1 MVKYLRNQ
9 ILIIADHASNYLPKE
24 KNKLG
29 LTNAFLNQHIAFDI
43 GIKELSLDLSNRLK
57 CNIIQGKYSRL
68 LIDLNRDLDDP
79 TVIPEIVDRKI
90 IPGNIGLSK
99 SELRLRV
106 KKIYNKYHHEI
117 DKTIKDK
124 KVKVIL
130 SIHSFN
136 PIFKNKKRLL
146 EFGIL
151 SNEDKNLSN
160 IIIEQLRLH
169 KLNVGD
175 NKPYKGNLIGDS
187 MYRHGLRNKLPH
199 ALIEVRND
207 LLSNPTK
214 IKRVSR
220 LLHKTIVKSLKKLA
234 S

>member
-1 MVKYLRNQ
+1 MVKHLRKQ
-9 ILIIADHASNYLPKE
+9 ILIIADHASNYIPKE
-24 KNKLG
+24 NNKLG
-29 LTNAFLNQHIAFDI
+29 LTNAFLNEHIAFDV
-43 GIKELSLDLSNRLK
+43 GIKELSLDLSNRFK
-57 CNIIQGKYSRL
+57 CKVIQGKYSRL

-99 SELRLRV
+99 SEIRFRV
-106 KKIYNKYHHEI
+106 KEIYDKYHREI
-117 DKTIKDK
+117 DQTIKK
-124 KVKVIL
+124 EKVNIIL

-151 SNEDKNLSN
+151 SNEDKNLSSK
-160 IIIEQLRLH
+160 IIYQLRLQ

-175 NKPYKGNLIGDS
+175 NKPYRGNLIGDS
-187 MYRHGLRNKLPH
+187 MYRHGLKNKLPH

-220 LLHKTIVKSLKKLA
+220 LLHKTIVKSFKKLA

>member
-1 MVKYLRNQ
+1 MATYLENQ
-9 ILIIADHASNYLPKE
+9 ILIIVDHASNHVSKE
-24 KNKLG
+24 DNKLG
-29 LTNAFLNQHIAFDI
+29 LPNSFLNQHIAFDL
-43 GIKELSLDLSNRLK
+43 GVKELSLDLSTRLK
-57 CNIIQGKYSRL
+57 CRLIQGKYSRL

-106 KKIYNKYHHEI
+106 KKIYNKYHNEI
-117 DKTIKDK
+117 DRTIKNE

-130 SIHSFN
+130 SLHSFN

-146 EFGIL
+146 EFGVL
-151 SNEDKNLSN
+151 SNEDKNLSS
-160 IIIEQLRLH
+160 IIIDQLRSQNI
-169 KLNVGD
+169 NVGD

-207 LLSNPTK
+207 LLSNPIK
-214 IKRVSR
+214 IKSVSK
-220 LLHKTIVKSLKKLA
+220 LLHKIIVKSLKKLA

>member
-1 MVKYLRNQ
+1 MVTYLENQ
-9 ILIIADHASNYLPKE
+9 ILIIADHASNYIPKE
-24 KNKLG
+24 YNNLG
-29 LTNAFLNQHIAFDI
+29 LPDYFLNNHITFDI
-43 GIKELSLDLSNRLK
+43 GVKELGLDLSNRLK
-57 CNIIQGKYSRL
+57 CKVIQGKYSRL
-68 LIDLNRDLDDP
+68 LIDLNRDLNDP
-79 TVIPEIVDRKI
+79 TIIPEIVDRKI

-99 SELRLRV
+99 SELRLRI

-117 DKTIKDK
+117 DQTIKNK

-130 SIHSFN
+130 SLHSFN
-136 PIFKNKKRLL
+136 PIFKNKRRTL

-151 SNEDKNLSN
+151 SNEDKNLSS
-160 IIIEQLRLH
+160 IIIDQLKLQ

-175 NKPYKGNLIGDS
+175 NKPYRGNLIGDS
-187 MYRHGLRNKLPH
+187 MYKHGLRNKLPH

>member
-1 MVKYLRNQ
+1 MVTYLENQ
-9 ILIIADHASNYLPKE
+9 ILIIADHASNYIPKE
-24 KNKLG
+24 YNNLG
-29 LTNAFLNQHIAFDI
+29 LPDYFLNNHITFDI
-43 GIKELSLDLSNRLK
+43 GVKELGLDLSNRLK
-57 CNIIQGKYSRL
+57 CKVIQGKYSRL
-68 LIDLNRDLDDP
+68 LIDLNRDLNDP
-79 TVIPEIVDRKI
+79 TIIPEIVDGKI
-90 IPGNIGLSK
+90 IPGNIELSK

-106 KKIYNKYHHEI
+106 RTIYNKYHNEI
-117 DKTIKDK
+117 DQIIKNE

-136 PIFKNKKRLL
+136 PIFKNKKRFLK
-146 EFGIL
+146 FGIL
-151 SNEDKNLSN
+151 SNEDKNLSS
-160 IIIEQLRLH
+160 IIIDQLRLQ
-169 KLNVGD
+169 KFNVGD

-214 IKRVSR
+214 IKSVSR

>member
-1 MVKYLRNQ
+1 MVKYSSNQ
-9 ILIIADHASNYLPKE
+9 VLIIADHASNYLPKE
-24 KNKLG
+24 YYKLG
-29 LTNAFLNQHIAFDI
+29 LTSVFLNQHIAFDI
-43 GIKELSLDLSNRLK
+43 GVKELSLDLSNRLK
-57 CNIIQGKYSRL
+57 CKVIQGKYSRL
-68 LIDLNRDLDDP
+68 LIDLNRDLNDP
-79 TVIPEIVDRKI
+79 TVIPEIVDGKI

-117 DKTIKDK
+117 NRTIKNK

-130 SIHSFN
+130 SLHSFN
-136 PIFKNKKRLL
+136 PIFKNKRRLL

-151 SNEDKNLSN
+151 SNEDKNLSS
-160 IIIEQLRLH
+160 IIIDQLKLQ

-175 NKPYKGNLIGDS
+175 NKPYRGNLIGDS
-187 MYRHGLRNKLPH
+187 MYRHGLKNKLPH

-220 LLHKTIVKSLKKLA
+220 LLHKTVVKSLKKLT

>member
-1 MVKYLRNQ
+1 MVKYLSNQ

-24 KNKLG
+24 NNKLG

-57 CNIIQGKYSRL
+57 CRVIQGKYSRL

-79 TVIPEIVDRKI
+79 TVIPEIVDKKI
-90 IPGNIGLSK
+90 IPGNIGLGK
-99 SELRLRV
+99 SELRLRIE
-106 KKIYNKYHHEI
+106 KIYNKYHHEI
-117 DKTIKDK
+117 DQTIKNK

-130 SIHSFN
+130 SLHSFN
-136 PIFKNKKRLL
+136 PIFKNKRRTL

-151 SNEDKNLSN
+151 SNEDKNLSS
-160 IIIEQLRLH
+160 IIINQLKLQ

-175 NKPYKGNLIGDS
+175 NKPYSGNLIGDS
-187 MYRHGLRNKLPH
+187 MNRHGLRNKLPH

-214 IKRVSR
+214 IKGVSR
-220 LLHKTIVKSLKKLA
+220 LLHKTIVKSLKKLV

>member
-1 MVKYLRNQ
+1 MVTYLENQ
-9 ILIIADHASNYLPKE
+9 VLIIADHASNHVPKE
-24 KNKLG
+24 NNNLG
-29 LTNAFLNQHIAFDI
+29 LPISFLNQHIAFDI
-43 GIKELSLDLSNRLK
+43 GVKELSLDLSNRLK
-57 CNIIQGKYSRL
+57 CKVIQGKYSRL

-79 TVIPEIVDRKI
+79 TVIPVIVDRKI
-90 IPGNIGLSK
+90 IPGNIRLSK
-99 SELRLRV
+99 SEVKLRV
-106 KKIYNKYHHEI
+106 KKIYNKYHNEI
-117 DKTIKDK
+117 DRTIRTENI
-124 KVKVIL
+124 KVIL
-130 SIHSFN
+130 SLHSFN

-151 SNEDKNLSN
+151 SNEDKNLSS
-160 IIIEQLRLH
+160 IIIDQLRLQ

-220 LLHKTIVKSLKKLA
+220 LLHKTIVNSLKKLA

>member
-1 MVKYLRNQ
+1 MVAYLENQ
-9 ILIIADHASNYLPKE
+9 ILIIADHASNFVPKE
-24 KNKLG
+24 NNNLG
-29 LTNAFLNQHIAFDI
+29 VPNSFLNQHIAYDI
-43 GIKELSLDLSNRLK
+43 GVKELSLDLSNRLK
-57 CNIIQGKYSRL
+57 CKVIQGKYSRL

-79 TVIPEIVDRKI
+79 TIIPEIVDGNI

-99 SELRLRV
+99 SEVRLRV
-106 KKIYNKYHHEI
+106 KKIYNKYHQEI
-117 DKTIKDK
+117 ERTIKNEE
-124 KVKVIL
+124 VKVIL
-130 SIHSFN
+130 SLHSFN
-136 PIFKNKKRLL
+136 PIFKNKKRFL
-146 EFGIL
+146 EFGVL
-151 SNEDKNLSN
+151 SNEDKTLSS
-160 IIIEQLRLH
+160 IIIGQLKLH

-187 MYRHGLRNKLPH
+187 MYRHGLRNRLPH

-220 LLHKTIVKSLKKLA
+220 LLHKTIVASLKKLA

>member
-24 KNKLG
+24 NNKLG
-29 LTNAFLNQHIAFDI
+29 LTNALLNQHIAFDI
-43 GIKELSLDLSNRLK
+43 GVKELSLDLSNRLK
-57 CNIIQGKYSRL
+57 CKVIQGKYSRL
-68 LIDLNRDLDDP
+68 LIDLNRDLNDP
-79 TVIPEIVDRKI
+79 TVIPEIVDGRI

-117 DKTIKDK
+117 NRTIKNK

-130 SIHSFN
+130 SLHSFN
-136 PIFKNKKRLL
+136 PIFKNKRRLL

-151 SNEDKNLSN
+151 SNEDKNLSS
-160 IIIEQLRLH
+160 IIIDQLKLQ

-175 NKPYKGNLIGDS
+175 NKPYRGNLIGDS
-187 MYRHGLRNKLPH
+187 MYRHGLKNKLPH

>member
-24 KNKLG
+24 NNKLG

-43 GIKELSLDLSNRLK
+43 GVKELSLDLSNRLK
-57 CNIIQGKYSRL
+57 CRVIQGKYSRL

-99 SELRLRV
+99 SEIRARV
-106 KKIYNKYHHEI
+106 KKIYNTYHHEI
-117 DKTIKDK
+117 EQTIKNE

-130 SIHSFN
+130 SLHSFN

-146 EFGIL
+146 KFGIL
-151 SNEDKNLSN
+151 SNEDKNLSR
-160 IIIEQLRLH
+160 IIIDQLRLQ

-175 NKPYKGNLIGDS
+175 NEPYKGDLIGDS
-187 MYRHGLRNKLPH
+187 MYRHGLRNKIPH

-207 LLSNPTK
+207 LLSNTTK

-220 LLHKTIVKSLKKLA
+220 LLHKTIVKSLEKLA

>member
-1 MVKYLRNQ
+1 MVKYLSNQ

-24 KNKLG
+24 NNKLG
-29 LTNAFLNQHIAFDI
+29 LSNTLLNQHIAFDI
-43 GIKELSLDLSNRLK
+43 GVKELSLDLSNRLK
-57 CNIIQGKYSRL
+57 CKVIQGKYSRL
-68 LIDLNRDLDDP
+68 LIDLNRDLTDP

-99 SELRLRV
+99 SELRLRI
-106 KKIYNKYHHEI
+106 KKIYNKYHNEI
-117 DKTIKDK
+117 DRTIRNE

-151 SNEDKNLSN
+151 SNEDKNLSS
-160 IIIEQLRLH
+160 IIIDQLRLQ

-207 LLSNPTK
+207 LLSNSSK

-220 LLHKTIVKSLKKLA
+220 LLHKTISKSLTKLA
-234 S
+234 T

>member
-24 KNKLG
+24 NNKLG

-57 CNIIQGKYSRL
+57 CKVIQGKYSRL

-79 TVIPEIVDRKI
+79 TVVPEIVDRKI

-99 SELRLRV
+99 SELRLRI
-106 KKIYNKYHHEI
+106 KKIYNIYHHEI
-117 DKTIKDK
+117 DQTIKNK

-130 SIHSFN
+130 SLHSFN
-136 PIFKNKKRLL
+136 PIFKNKRRRL

-151 SNEDKNLSN
+151 SNEDKNLSS
-160 IIIEQLRLH
+160 IIINQLKLQ

-175 NKPYKGNLIGDS
+175 NKPYNGNLIGDS
-187 MYRHGLRNKLPH
+187 MYRHGLKNKLPH

>member
-1 MVKYLRNQ
+1 LVKYLSNQ

-24 KNKLG
+24 NNKLG

-43 GIKELSLDLSNRLK
+43 GVKELSLDLSHQLK
-57 CNIIQGKYSRL
+57 CNVIQGKYSRL

-99 SELRLRV
+99 KELKLRV
-106 KKIYNKYHHEI
+106 KKIYNKYHYEI
-117 DKTIKDK
+117 DRTIKNE
-124 KVKVIL
+124 KVRVIL
-130 SIHSFN
+130 SLHSFN

-146 EFGIL
+146 EFGVL
-151 SNEDKNLSN
+151 SNEDKTLSN
-160 IIIEQLRLH
+160 IIIDQLKLQ

-220 LLHKTIVKSLKKLA
+220 LLHKTIVASLKKLA

>member
-1 MVKYLRNQ
+1 MAKYLRNQ
-9 ILIIADHASNYLPKE
+9 ILIIADHASNHLPKE
-24 KNKLG
+24 NNKLG
-29 LTNAFLNQHIAFDI
+29 LSNTLLNQHIAFDI
-43 GIKELSLDLSNRLK
+43 GVKELSLDLSNRLK
-57 CNIIQGKYSRL
+57 CKVIQGKYSRL
-68 LIDLNRDLDDP
+68 LIDLNRDLTDP

-90 IPGNIGLSK
+90 IPGNIGLHK
-99 SELRLRV
+99 REVRLRV
-106 KKIYNKYHHEI
+106 KKIYNKYHNEI
-117 DKTIKDK
+117 DRIIRNE
-124 KVKVIL
+124 KVNIIL
-130 SIHSFN
+130 SLHSFN

-151 SNEDKNLSN
+151 SNENKDLSS
-160 IIIEQLRLH
+160 IIIDQLRLL

-175 NKPYKGNLIGDS
+175 NKPYRGNLIGDS
-187 MYRHGLRNKLPH
+187 MYRHGLKNKLPH

-207 LLSNPTK
+207 LLSNTTK

>member
-1 MVKYLRNQ
+1 M
-9 ILIIADHASNYLPKE
+9 
-24 KNKLG
+24 
-29 LTNAFLNQHIAFDI
+29 
-43 GIKELSLDLSNRLK
+43 
-57 CNIIQGKYSRL
+57 
-68 LIDLNRDLDDP
+68 
-79 TVIPEIVDRKI
+79 
-90 IPGNIGLSK
+90 
-99 SELRLRV
+99 
-106 KKIYNKYHHEI
+106 
-117 DKTIKDK
+117 
-124 KVKVIL
+124 
-130 SIHSFN
+130 
-136 PIFKNKKRLL
+136 

-151 SNEDKNLSN
+151 SNEDKNLSS
-160 IIIEQLRLH
+160 IIIGQLRLQ

>member
-1 MVKYLRNQ
+1 MIEYLENQ
-9 ILIIADHASNYLPKE
+9 ILIIADHASNYVPQE
-24 KNKLG
+24 KNNLG
-29 LTNAFLNQHIAFDI
+29 LSNFFLNQHIAFDI

-57 CNIIQGKYSRL
+57 CKVIQGKYSRL

-79 TVIPEIVDRKI
+79 TIIPEIVDRRI

-99 SELRLRV
+99 SEVRFRV
-106 KKIYNKYHHEI
+106 KKIYNNYHHEI
-117 DKTIKDK
+117 IRTIKK
-124 KVKVIL
+124 EKVKVIL
-130 SIHSFN
+130 SLHSFN

-146 EFGIL
+146 EFGVL
-151 SNEDKNLSN
+151 SNEDKNLSR
-160 IIIEQLRLH
+160 IIIDQLRLR

-207 LLSNPTK
+207 LLSNPIE

-220 LLHKTIVKSLKKLA
+220 LLHKIIVKSLKKLA

>member
-1 MVKYLRNQ
+1 MAKYLRNQ
-9 ILIIADHASNYLPKE
+9 ILIIADHASNYLPK
-24 KNKLG
+24 KNNKLG

-43 GIKELSLDLSNRLK
+43 GIKELSLDLSNQLK
-57 CNIIQGKYSRL
+57 CRVIQGKYSRL

-99 SELRLRV
+99 SELRLRI

-117 DKTIKDK
+117 DQTIKNK

-130 SIHSFN
+130 SLHSFN
-136 PIFKNKKRLL
+136 PIFKNKRRTL

-151 SNEDKNLSN
+151 SNEDKNLSS
-160 IIIEQLRLH
+160 IIINQLKLQ

-175 NKPYKGNLIGDS
+175 NKPYRGNLIGDS
-187 MYRHGLRNKLPH
+187 MYRHGLKNKLPH

-220 LLHKTIVKSLKKLA
+220 LLHKTVVKSLKKLT

>member
-1 MVKYLRNQ
+1 MVSYLENQ
-9 ILIIADHASNYLPKE
+9 ILIIADHASNYLPEE
-24 KNKLG
+24 KNNLG
-29 LTNAFLNQHIAFDI
+29 LSNFFLNQHIAFDI
-43 GIKELSLDLSNRLK
+43 GVKELSLDLSNRLK
-57 CNIIQGKYSRL
+57 CKVIQGKYSRL

-79 TVIPEIVDRKI
+79 TIIPEIVDRKI

-99 SELRLRV
+99 SEVRLRV
-106 KKIYNKYHHEI
+106 KKMYNKYHYEI
-117 DKTIKDK
+117 DRTIKK
-124 KVKVIL
+124 EKVKVIL
-130 SIHSFN
+130 SLHSFN

-151 SNEDKNLSN
+151 SNKDKNLSS
-160 IIIEQLRLH
+160 IIINQLRLQ

-187 MYRHGLRNKLPH
+187 MHRHGLRNKLPH
-199 ALIEVRND
+199 VLIEVRND
-207 LLSNPTK
+207 LLSNQTK

-220 LLHKTIVKSLKKLA
+220 LLHKTIVYSLNKLA

>member
-1 MVKYLRNQ
+1 MVTYLENQ
-9 ILIIADHASNYLPKE
+9 ILIIADHASNYIPKD

-29 LTNAFLNQHIAFDI
+29 LIDSFLDQHIAFDI
-43 GIKELSLDLSNRLK
+43 GVKELSLDLSNRLK
-57 CNIIQGKYSRL
+57 CRVIQGKYSRL

-99 SELRLRV
+99 SEVRSRV
-106 KKIYNKYHHEI
+106 KEIYNEYHHEI
-117 DKTIKDK
+117 NRTIKNE

-130 SIHSFN
+130 SLHSFN

-146 EFGIL
+146 KFGIL
-151 SNEDKNLSN
+151 SNEDKNLSR
-160 IIIEQLRLH
+160 IIIDQLRLQ

-175 NKPYKGNLIGDS
+175 NKPYKGDLIGDS

-214 IKRVSR
+214 IKRVSK
-220 LLHKTIVKSLKKLA
+220 LLHKTIVKSLEKLA

>member
-9 ILIIADHASNYLPKE
+9 ILIIADHASNYIPKE
-24 KNKLG
+24 NNKLG
-29 LTNAFLNQHIAFDI
+29 LTNAFLNEHIAFDV
-43 GIKELSLDLSNRLK
+43 GIKELSLDLSNRFK
-57 CNIIQGKYSRL
+57 CKVIQGKYSRL

-99 SELRLRV
+99 SEIRFRV
-106 KKIYNKYHHEI
+106 KEIYDKYHREI
-117 DKTIKDK
+117 DQTIKK
-124 KVKVIL
+124 EKVNIIL

-151 SNEDKNLSN
+151 SNEDKNLSS
-160 IIIEQLRLH
+160 IIIDQLRLQ

-187 MYRHGLRNKLPH
+187 MYKHGLRNNLSH

-207 LLSNPTK
+207 LLSNPSK

-220 LLHKTIVKSLKKLA
+220 LLHKTITKSLTKLA
-234 S
+234 K

>member
-1 MVKYLRNQ
+1 MLANLEKK
-9 ILIIADHASNYLPKE
+9 ILIIADHASNFIPIE
-24 KNKLG
+24 NNKLG
-29 LTNAFLNQHIAFDI
+29 LPDSFLKQHIAFDL
-43 GIKELSLDLSNRLK
+43 GVKELSLDLSNRLK
-57 CNIIQGKYSRL
+57 CKVIQGKYSRL
-68 LIDLNRDLDDP
+68 FIDLNRDLDDP
-79 TVIPEIVDRKI
+79 TIIPVIVDRKI
-90 IPGNIGLSK
+90 ISGNIGLSK
-99 SELRLRV
+99 SEVRLRV
-106 KKIYNKYHHEI
+106 KKIYNKYHNEI
-117 DKTIKDK
+117 DRVIKRE

-130 SIHSFN
+130 SLHSFN

-151 SNEDKNLSN
+151 SNEDKNLSS
-160 IIIEQLRLH
+160 IIIDQLKLL

-187 MYRHGLRNKLPH
+187 LYRHGLRNKLPH

-214 IKRVSR
+214 IKEVSS
-220 LLHKTIVKSLKKLA
+220 LLHKTIVKSLKKIA

>member
-1 MVKYLRNQ
+1 LVTGLENK
-9 ILIIADHASNYLPKE
+9 ILIIADHASNYVPKE
-24 KNKLG
+24 CNKLG
-29 LTNAFLNQHIAFDI
+29 LSNFFLSQHIAFDI
-43 GIKELSLDLSNRLK
+43 GVKELSLNLAKSLK
-57 CNIIQGKYSRL
+57 CKIIQGKYSRL

-99 SELRLRV
+99 SEVRLRV
-106 KKIYNKYHHEI
+106 KKIYNKYHNEI
-117 DKTIKDK
+117 DRTIKDE
-124 KVKVIL
+124 KVTAIL

-151 SNEDKNLSN
+151 SNEDKKLSN
-160 IIIEQLRLH
+160 ILIDQLRLQ

-175 NKPYKGNLIGDS
+175 NKPYKGDLIGDS
-187 MYRHGLRNKLPH
+187 MYRHGLKNNLPH
-199 ALIEVRND
+199 VLIEVRND

-214 IKRVSR
+214 IKRTSR
-220 LLHKTIVKSLKKLA
+220 LLHKTIVKSLKKLT